1 MRTARREFP
10 AELEREA
17 VALREGG
24 GRPRMRIAA
33 ELGLQPSWLEERAG
47 GPRELE
53 RARMERMERA
63 RMDGDVSR
71 DKPSASSRRGR
82 GEGRPHRA
90 SPAST
95 GEVAPH
101 AARGLTVPAWRLPRS
116 ADAAAEPSRRRRP
129 PARG

>member
-47 GPRELE
+47 GP
-53 RARMERMERA
+53 
-63 RMDGDVSR
+63 
-71 DKPSASSRRGR
+71 GR
-82 GEGRPHRA
+82 GAATCGGRSGHGSPTGRA
-90 SPAST
+90 VT
-95 GEVAPH
+95 G
-101 AARGLTVPAWRLPRS
+101 
-116 ADAAAEPSRRRRP
+116 
-129 PARG
+129 